1 VKDHN
6 DQCPRGCH
14 PGMTEQPSKGTA
26 AAQQIAASKRYIQE
40 MYGSPSEVHIIP
52 QYVPDQ
58 RLTESA
64 DQELTEALN
73 AVGSETDNVR
83 PVSPRESALLEA
95 IGLVTGDRNAAYGPP
110 TQDFDRTAAA
120 LTAMGYRRL
129 DPADGFDLPIKPHDV
144 AVMVMQVKIS
154 RLMSTPDKRDSW
166 VDIAGYAGCGYECTT
181 EEGK

>member
-1 VKDHN
+1 MDSHI
-6 DQCPRGCH
+6 
-14 PGMTEQPSKGTA
+14 SSA
-26 AAQQIAASKRYIQE
+26 ADQIAVSKRYIQE
-40 MYGSPSEVHIIP
+40 MYGPPRAGAEFNYAEPITDYGT
-52 QYVPDQ
+52 QT
-58 RLTESA
+58 LTVSA
-64 DQELTEALN
+64 DKEMTEALD
-73 AVGSETDNVR
+73 AVGSDAHNEH

-120 LTAMGYRRL
+120 LTAMGYRRI
-129 DPADGFDLPIKPHDV
+129 DPGDKILPIAPHDV

-154 RLMSTPDKRDSW
+154 RLMSTPTKRDSW